1 MSPPSRL
8 SLSLLSISA
17 SSLSSS
23 SSSRIDETS
32 ITGFAT
38 RRLGLLPDLLG
49 LGDDFLLDTE
59 ALVGGEE
66 DEDCWSA
73 ARAGEVEDAA
83 GDPDSVTAVVPP
95 AVVMVA
101 FGVRRR
107 ATMSSSWPM
116 AATL

>member
-1 MSPPSRL
+1 M
-8 SLSLLSISA
+8 
-17 SSLSSS
+17 
-23 SSSRIDETS
+23 
-32 ITGFAT
+32 
-38 RRLGLLPDLLG
+38 
-49 LGDDFLLDTE
+49 
-59 ALVGGEE
+59 GGEE